1 MSYHHEIHFSHRN
14 GWLRAAVLGA
24 NDGIISVASLVV
36 GIAASG
42 ASNQTLIMTALAG
55 LVAGAISMAAGEY
68 VSVKSQ
74 SDTEQ
79 ADLEKE
85 KIELHRNPEHEL
97 NELTHI
103 YIKRGLTPE
112 LARQVAIQLTEND
125 ALEAHA
131 RDEIGL
137 SDLASANPLQAALA
151 SAAAFSIGAIIPVL
165 AVLLTPSRLAEL
177 IVTLV
182 TCIALFV
189 LGGLASYAGGAPIL
203 KGASRVVIWGVLAMA
218 CTKLLGMLFGAH
230 LS

>member
-1 MSYHHEIHFSHRN
+1 MAYHHEIHFSHRN
-14 GWLRAAVLGA
+14 GWLRASVLGA
-24 NDGIISVASLVV
+24 NDGIISVSSLVI

-42 ASNQTLIMTALAG
+42 ASNQTLMMTALAG

-103 YIKRGLTPE
+103 YIKRGIEPA
-112 LARQVAIQLTEND
+112 LAREVAIQLTAHD

-131 RDEIGL
+131 RDELGL
-137 SDLASANPLQAALA
+137 SELASANPLQAALA
-151 SAAAFSIGAIIPVL
+151 SAAAFSVGAIIPVL
-165 AVLLTPSRLAEL
+165 AVLFTPSHLAEL
-177 IVTLV
+177 VVTLV

-189 LGGLASYAGGAPIL
+189 LGGMASYAGGASIF
-203 KGASRVVIWGVLAMA
+203 KGAFRVVIWGVLAMA
-218 CTKLLGMLFGAH
+218 CTKLLGMLFGANIA
-230 LS
+230 

>member
-1 MSYHHEIHFSHRN
+1 MIPHHEIHFSHRN

-42 ASNQTLIMTALAG
+42 ASNQTLMMTALAG

-97 NELTHI
+97 NELTGI
-103 YIKRGLTPE
+103 YVKRGLQPD

-125 ALEAHA
+125 ALGAHA

-137 SDLASANPLQAALA
+137 SEEGANALEAALA
-151 SAAAFSIGAIIPVL
+151 SAAAFSVGAIIPVM
-165 AVLLTPSRLAEL
+165 AVLLTPAHLAE
-177 IVTLV
+177 IVVTLV
-182 TCIALFV
+182 TCIALFI
-189 LGGLASYAGGAPIL
+189 LGGLASYAGGASVW
-203 KGASRVVIWGVLAMA
+203 KGAFRVVIWGILAMA

-230 LS
+230 LT